1 MIKKIK
7 IKQTGFTL
15 VEFLMYA
22 GIFTILLLVLTQIF
36 TSILDVQL
44 ESGATS
50 SVEQDGRYILARLT
64 WDIHLAQDITMPSDY
79 GVPNSSLKLIT
90 NSLESTYS
98 LSNGSLFLGA
108 EVLNSEETIASNL
121 NVTRLKNNYGKDS
134 LTIAFTLT
142 SKTVR
147 KGGPEIRNFKTT
159 IGLR

>member
-1 MIKKIK
+1 
-7 IKQTGFTL
+7 
-15 VEFLMYA
+15 MYA

-36 TSILDVQL
+36 TSILDAQL
-44 ESGATS
+44 ESEATS
-50 SVEQDGRYILARLT
+50 SVEQDGRYVLARLT
-64 WDIHLAQDITMPSDY
+64 WDVHSAQDITTPSDY
-79 GVPNSSLKLIT
+79 GVPSLGLKLIT

-108 EVLNSEETIASNL
+108 DVLNSSETGVSNL
-121 NVTRLKNNYGKDS
+121 SFTRLKNNYGKDS